1 MALSKNNTQECLRKE
16 KPGRERFA
24 LRKLSVGVVSILVGV
39 AIYSTGETSFA
50 ATPAN
55 EAEKS
60 SVVVQN
66 GSAATSKQA
75 NTAAAGSQGS
85 SQAANI
91 QTAPQAASN
100 QSSGVTNSDLN
111 KIITRT
117 ITVTDPQGK
126 VTTVPQEVKLTRTA
140 SVDGATGKVTYSA
153 WTTGNFD
160 QYDVPAITGYTPSS
174 TKVDRL
180 HVDSNTSDSNVSI
193 TYAANPT
200 VAEVIFIDDDR
211 NGQQVDSEYKYGKFG
226 ESFQVEIP
234 DNYRLTDSTTPTEY
248 TYNVP
253 SSYFTPQLVRIHL
266 KHQLEHR
273 LVENDVYYQQVR
285 EINFG
290 SDKEPV
296 MVGSLTKHEY
306 DNGEGVRYWPI
317 TNGTLLG
324 KMTGHV
330 SYDLVTH
337 EIVSYDDDWTIL
349 KTAGQV
355 FKLTDPG
362 ELANGVLTGSS
373 DTDGRGVAEWV
384 GQAGTD
390 SDYQKYPIRLYAS
403 TAETK
408 QINTALPLPFPMP
421 SFIQFVTNSDFQPAR
436 ERNDQEITGFKF
448 ADLSANDI
456 KDYGPYSLDDD
467 NGVLKA
473 KTYLPVMVGYYP
485 YVEKTI
491 SRTITVVKPDGSKQ
505 QIIQQAALDKR
516 VNITY
521 NAPEEEW
528 STASFAEYNAPEI
541 PGYKPSRNAP
551 AVTVTAKSEFS
562 PILITYLPDPT
573 AQGEGPATTEP
584 TTPSTGSQKSNP
596 QGVRVSAAT
605 PGMAKLADTGK
616 TAPVAA
622 QLPQTGNNQESLAA
636 VGLALFGLTSGWLG
650 LSRKRRKQD

>member
-1 MALSKNNTQECLRKE
+1 
-16 KPGRERFA
+16 
-24 LRKLSVGVVSILVGV
+24 
-39 AIYSTGETSFA
+39 
-50 ATPAN
+50 
-55 EAEKS
+55 
-60 SVVVQN
+60 
-66 GSAATSKQA
+66 
-75 NTAAAGSQGS
+75 
-85 SQAANI
+85 
-91 QTAPQAASN
+91 
-100 QSSGVTNSDLN
+100 
-111 KIITRT
+111 
-117 ITVTDPQGK
+117 
-126 VTTVPQEVKLTRTA
+126 
-140 SVDGATGKVTYSA
+140 
-153 WTTGNFD
+153 
-160 QYDVPAITGYTPSS
+160 
-174 TKVDRL
+174 
-180 HVDSNTSDSNVSI
+180 
-193 TYAANPT
+193 
-200 VAEVIFIDDDR
+200 
-211 NGQQVDSEYKYGKFG
+211 
-226 ESFQVEIP
+226 
-234 DNYRLTDSTTPTEY
+234 
-248 TYNVP
+248 
-253 SSYFTPQLVRIHL
+253 
-266 KHQLEHR
+266 
-273 LVENDVYYQQVR
+273 
-285 EINFG
+285 
-290 SDKEPV
+290 

-390 SDYQKYPIRLYAS
+390 PDYPKYPIRLYAS

-408 QINTALPLPFPMP
+408 HINTALPLPFPIP

-541 PGYKPSRNAP
+541 PGYKSSRNAP

-622 QLPQTGNNQESLAA
+622 QLPQTSEA
-636 VGLALFGLTSGWLG
+636 GLV
-650 LSRKRRKQD
+650 RP